1 MKINKVANSI
11 ADEMNTYLESPEFK
25 FLFKKADLLDDLASD
40 EEGKDLDLDLH
51 EEGHE
56 GHEDHLEE
64 DLGLDEGD
72 EMDTAMADYEM
83 NSNMAVDGL
92 LTASAAL
99 DEINASEAS
108 SAVLKLASLVV
119 EAKKKKVED
128 AKKEKEKAKK
138 EKDKEK
144 KMKEK
149 AKEEKDKNDAKDK
162 KMKEKA
168 KKEKEEEKE
177 KEKAD
182 KKKAK
187 K

>member
-25 FLFKKADLLDDLASD
+25 FLYKKADLLDDLVTDSDSELDLESELHD
-40 EEGKDLDLDLH
+40 EEKS
-51 EEGHE
+51 
-56 GHEDHLEE
+56 HEDH

-72 EMDTAMADYEM
+72 ELDTQMADYEM

-108 SAVLKLASLVV
+108 TAVLKLASLVV

-128 AKKEKEKAKK
+128 LKKDKEKAKK
-138 EKDKEK
+138 AKE
-144 KMKEK
+144 KEK
-149 AKEEKDKNDAKDK
+149 AKEEKDKNDARDK
-162 KMKEKA
+162 KLKMKMKEKA
-168 KKEKEEEKE
+168 KKEKEEEAE
-177 KEKAD
+177 EEEKAS